1 MATKVGYSNFREGI
15 PSDHRVMWVESLLKN
30 IFGIDDKITK
40 RITMLKSKW
49 PKGRKKYIYR
59 TKEELQ
65 KHDCL
70 QKMQTLHTIP
80 KE

>member
-40 RITMLKSKW
+40 RITMLKSK
-49 PKGRKKYIYR
+49 
-59 TKEELQ
+59 
-65 KHDCL
+65 
-70 QKMQTLHTIP
+70 
-80 KE
+80 